1 MLKSSVSHYT
11 SSPVTHYCFK
21 SKVALG
27 NVLIIVSQEGAYCS
41 LRECF
46 SLGMPTYKKL
56 LFKYLSSQTYDYLCV
71 YTICSCLLDLE
82 QIKTNPALFSP
93 SLPKTLAQF
102 SSVAYPL
109 VKSMWSV
116 HLSERSS
123 ECYSLPRRIGS
134 ICDWAAAGAPSAQR
148 RPLCSDV
155 RHRRCRFVV
164 ATVSWER

>member
-56 LFKYLSSQTYDYLCV
+56 LFKYLSSQTSDYLGKEESLGRIT
-71 YTICSCLLDLE
+71 YIIYIYFLNTSHHSSFKMSLLHCLLDLE
-82 QIKTNPALFSP
+82 QIKTIQHYFP
-93 SLPKTLAQF
+93 
-102 SSVAYPL
+102 
-109 VKSMWSV
+109 
-116 HLSERSS
+116 HL
-123 ECYSLPRRIGS
+123 Y
-134 ICDWAAAGAPSAQR
+134 
-148 RPLCSDV
+148 
-155 RHRRCRFVV
+155 
-164 ATVSWER
+164 

>member
-56 LFKYLSSQTYDYLCV
+56 LFKYLSSQTSDYLGKEESLGRIT
-71 YTICSCLLDLE
+71 YI
-82 QIKTNPALFSP
+82 IYIIYIYIFKYISP
-93 SLPKTLAQF
+93 
-102 SSVAYPL
+102 
-109 VKSMWSV
+109 
-116 HLSERSS
+116 
-123 ECYSLPRRIGS
+123 
-134 ICDWAAAGAPSAQR
+134 
-148 RPLCSDV
+148 
-155 RHRRCRFVV
+155 
-164 ATVSWER
+164 